1 MIKLLDRVLSF
12 INYWW
17 FRYLMITE
25 LYMVESWERVTIHV
39 FLFAIFLA
47 QWYFN
52 CKVILPFTGNLLGIQ
67 PVDQHI
73 ASTLP
78 RS

>member
-1 MIKLLDRVLSF
+1 MIRLFDKVLSF

-39 FLFAIFLA
+39 FLFALFML

-52 CKVILPFTGNLLGIQ
+52 SKVLLPFTGSILGIIPIEEQ
-67 PVDQHI
+67 LAPY
-73 ASTLP
+73 

>member
-1 MIKLLDRVLSF
+1 MIQLLDRVLSF

-39 FLFAIFLA
+39 FLFVIFLV

-52 CKVILPFTGNLLGIQ
+52 CKVVLPFTGNLLGIQ
-67 PVDQHI
+67 PVDQQNV
-73 ASTLP
+73 SPLP
-78 RS
+78 HS